1 MDNALTSN
9 DELTTRQ
16 VRGLLVQEF
25 PELSVSLST
34 VKRARY
40 ELGWVATKPKYC
52 QLIRDA
58 NKEKRLAWCKKIIE
72 EGEDFNDVIFTD
84 ESSVTLET
92 HRKKCFRKKGA
103 PCKLKPCPK
112 HPVKVHV
119 WGGYLNE
126 VRPVLLSS
134 LEL

>member
-1 MDNALTSN
+1 MSTDHYVFIGNALTSN

-40 ELGWVATKPKYC
+40 VLGWVATKPKYC

-58 NKEKRLAWCKKIIE
+58 KRLAWCQKMME
-72 EGEDFNDVIFTD
+72 EGEEFNDVIFTD
-84 ESSVTLET
+84 ESSVMLET
-92 HRKKCFRKKGA
+92 HRKSASGRKVPLA
-103 PCKLKPCPK
+103 SLS
-112 HPVKVHV
+112 HA
-119 WGGYLNE
+119 LNT
-126 VRPVLLSS
+126 L
-134 LEL
+134 